1 MALSYNLCLTSNIHF
16 INYRKAFIIRC
27 LSYYTKCDIRGSNAI
42 FNTIL
47 HCHEKKNPAKC
58 NYLSS
63 RKMFLP
69 THTYKCTCRVCK
81 NVYQRIIFFFL
92 FQIKNRTQFVLLI
105 EQLREFF
112 LLIACSILKK
122 PLYLI
127 LTLHVLSFN
136 IYVQP
141 LFP

>member
-47 HCHEKKNPAKC
+47 HCHEKKKPAKC

-81 NVYQRIIFFFL
+81 NVYQRIIFYFIF
-92 FQIKNRTQFVLLI
+92 
-105 EQLREFF
+105 
-112 LLIACSILKK
+112 SILDQKQNTIRFIDRTAKRVLFIDSMQYLKK
-122 PLYLI
+122 NSL
-127 LTLHVLSFN
+127 FN
-136 IYVQP
+136 TNITRSV
-141 LFP
+141 F